1 MGSINCLIQPPMTL
15 WLSPIPVWFRL
26 NFPIQ
31 KSWIS
36 SFDTGMP
43 SPTLMQ
49 GQAHV
54 NSLSPGLEKI
64 RQQIIEQNQS
74 KKNRLSKILN
84 LETTVED
91 FMLESAIPARIPVP
105 VKNAGRVPF
114 NPVNQMSFMFDTL
127 PVVKRGTI

>member
-1 MGSINCLIQPPMTL
+1 
-15 WLSPIPVWFRL
+15 
-26 NFPIQ
+26 
-31 KSWIS
+31 
-36 SFDTGMP
+36 MP

-114 NPVNQMSFMFDTL
+114 NPVNQMSFMFETL